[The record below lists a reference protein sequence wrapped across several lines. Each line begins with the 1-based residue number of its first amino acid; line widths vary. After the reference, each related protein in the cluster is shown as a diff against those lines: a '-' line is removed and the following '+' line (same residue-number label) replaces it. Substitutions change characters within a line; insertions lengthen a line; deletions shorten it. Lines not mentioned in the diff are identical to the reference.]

1 MGQINICML
10 QLFYKIQSRKIAWLL
25 PTAILSVLL
34 IDWHWL
40 ALGVLLY
47 FIGFRWH
54 TLVYHEYQVHR
65 YIKPKHWIVEL
76 IGYLHLAVVEWQSP
90 KKKIL
95 YHQLHHENYLDLK
108 DDPTT
113 AKVKRASNMFLY
125 FLDMTPHVAIPN
137 FNKDP
142 DAEQT
147 ALYTWFNNNHLR
159 VLAVSVVAWLIVLP
173 LWSFFAFYL
182 FPMFVWG
189 IVYRSTDWTN
199 ERLGLP
205 DRPWAVLYLGT
216 SAFHSRHH
224 LDDSYNRSTYFG
236 TGIYK
241 YLNIDWYIVNAMFDD
256 YKS

>member
-1 MGQINICML
+1 ML
-10 QLFYKIQSRKIAWLL
+10 QLFYKIQSRKILWLL

-34 IDWHWL
+34 IDWHYL
-40 ALGVLLY
+40 TMGVLLY

-54 TLVYHEYQVHR
+54 TLVYHEYQVHK
-65 YIKPKHWIVEL
+65 YIKPKHWSIEL
-76 IGYLHLAVVEWQSP
+76 IGYLHLAVFEWQSP
-90 KKKIL
+90 RKKIL

-113 AKVKRASNMFLY
+113 AKVKRAKNMFLY
-125 FLDMTPHVAIPN
+125 FLDMTPHAAIPN
-137 FNKDP
+137 FDKEP
-142 DAEQT
+142 DAVQT
-147 ALYTWFNNNHLR
+147 ALYNWFNNNHLR
-159 VLAVSVVAWLIVLP
+159 VLVITVLAWLIVLP

-205 DRPWAVLYLGT
+205 DRHWAILYLGT

-224 LDDSYNRSTYFG
+224 LDDSYTRSTYFG

-241 YLNIDWYIVNAMFDD
+241 YLNIDWYIVNTMFDD